1 MSPPWR
7 SSAVRLKC
15 KFSSGFEDDATP
27 TRKQH
32 SKITAVMLLQLFDA
46 NNASWKTLFITS
58 WTDYTLIKLIP
69 LFEKLEILGV
79 QVTRKV
85 LGKEKKG

>member
-1 MSPPWR
+1 
-7 SSAVRLKC
+7 
-15 KFSSGFEDDATP
+15 
-27 TRKQH
+27 
-32 SKITAVMLLQLFDA
+32 MLLQLFDA

>member
-46 NNASWKTLFITS
+46 NNASS